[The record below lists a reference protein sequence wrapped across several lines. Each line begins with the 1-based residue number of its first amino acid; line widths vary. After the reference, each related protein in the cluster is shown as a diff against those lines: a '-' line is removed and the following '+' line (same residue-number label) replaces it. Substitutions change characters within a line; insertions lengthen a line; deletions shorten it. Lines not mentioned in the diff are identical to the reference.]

1 MSVTLPIPNDLSLE
15 LVAFLI
21 LSALYISKSPLINSV
36 IVKIATVALFV
47 HVLALSIADAPVEVS
62 PSQEVSPEGSP
73 EGSDELSYPDKD
85 PDQWL
90 GSTDEGRPVQVQPVP
105 PSASHNFWGSIV
117 GASMSPY
124 RAPQPSRSYSS
135 HLQNPNHQYAW

>member
-1 MSVTLPIPNDLSLE
+1 MSFTLPNDLSLE
-15 LVAFLI
+15 LAAFLI
-21 LSALYISKSPLINSV
+21 LSALYISKSPLINS
-36 IVKIATVALFV
+36 IFVKIATVALFV

-62 PSQEVSPEGSP
+62 PEVSPEGSP
-73 EGSDELSYPDKD
+73 KGSDELSYPDKD

-124 RAPQPSRSYSS
+124 RAPQSNRSYSS

>member
-1 MSVTLPIPNDLSLE
+1 MSFTLPNDLSLE
-15 LVAFLI
+15 LAAFLI
-21 LSALYISKSPLINSV
+21 LSALYISKSPLINS
-36 IVKIATVALFV
+36 IFVKIATVALFV

-62 PSQEVSPEGSP
+62 PSPEVSPEGSP
-73 EGSDELSYPDKD
+73 EIDDLSYTVPDKD